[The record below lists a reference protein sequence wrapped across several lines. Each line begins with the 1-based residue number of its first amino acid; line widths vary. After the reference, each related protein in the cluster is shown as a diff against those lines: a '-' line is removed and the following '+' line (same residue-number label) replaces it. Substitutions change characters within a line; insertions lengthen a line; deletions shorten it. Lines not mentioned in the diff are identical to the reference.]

1 MSGIECI
8 LHSLD
13 VLLSE
18 EFLSRTVPL
27 PYSHLHGSAPPSV
40 PYLPSYAK
48 FLQKTI
54 RSLLAGGGHRSEVGG
69 QGDETFPLKGLKVCV
84 NAGNGAGG
92 FLADCLAEL
101 GADTSSSIHLEPDGS
116 FPNHIANPEDVRA
129 IEITRQAVLQ
139 GDADIGICLDTD
151 ADRVGIVEGGRCR
164 GNKNAGR
171 LLNRNGLVALV
182 SKIALRGVPPPHEGA
197 SSSERA
203 VIVTDS
209 ATSEGV
215 TKFIEDA
222 LGGRHV
228 RYKKGYRYVIER
240 AREEPG
246 SVAAV
251 ECSGHGAWRDNG
263 WVDDGCY
270 TAVRIITELMVASYQ
285 EAESNLFSLSQLITE
300 LQEPIE
306 SVELRCNILGGRESM
321 EDVAGLAAQT
331 LREIAD
337 AVPSWQ
343 VEPIN
348 YEGLRVKV
356 GDGTGWCMLRPSL
369 HEPIISIQIESN
381 LVGGVKDIF
390 CVLFVGLREKIPDN
404 MLDLEPLLKTL

>member
-1 MSGIECI
+1 MAGIEGI
-8 LHSLD
+8 LQSLD
-13 VLLSE
+13 GLISE
-18 EFLSRTVPL
+18 EFLSQTVPG
-27 PYSHLHGSAPPSV
+27 PYSLLKGRALPSI

-48 FLQKTI
+48 FLQRTI
-54 RSLLAGGGHRSEVGG
+54 RSLAGRQCEGGLV
-69 QGDETFPLKGLKVCV
+69 DAPLKGLKICI

-92 FLADCLAEL
+92 FLANCLAEL
-101 GADTSSSIHLEPDGS
+101 GADTSSSLHLEPDGN
-116 FPNHIANPEDVRA
+116 FPNHIANPEDSRA
-129 IEITRQAVLQ
+129 IEITREAVLE

-151 ADRVGIVEGGRCR
+151 ADRVGIVEGGRLR
-164 GNKNAGR
+164 GNQNAGR

-182 SKIALRGVPPPHEGA
+182 SRIALRGSPP
-197 SSSERA
+197 SQRS

-215 TKFIEDA
+215 TKFIEDV

-270 TAVRIITELMVASYQ
+270 TAIRIIAELIASHD
-285 EAESNLFSLSQLITE
+285 EAGSNLFSLSQLITDLE
-300 LQEPIE
+300 EPAE
-306 SVELRCNILGGRESM
+306 SVELRCNILSGRETM
-321 EDVAGLAAQT
+321 GEVARLAVQA

-337 AVPSWQ
+337 GVPSWQ

-356 GDGTGWCMLRPSL
+356 GDGSGWCMLRPSL

-381 LVGGVKDIF
+381 HVGGVKNVS
-390 CVLFVGLREKIPDN
+390 CVLYEGLRKKFADDILN
-404 MLDLEPLLKTL
+404 LNSLLLQTF

>member
-1 MSGIECI
+1 M
-8 LHSLD
+8 HSLD
-13 VLLSE
+13 ELLSE
-18 EFLSRTVPL
+18 EFLSHTVPL
-27 PYSHLHGSAPPSV
+27 PYSQLQGSALPSI

-48 FLQKTI
+48 FLQTTI
-54 RSLLAGGGHRSEVGG
+54 RSLAGLRQEGVAVS
-69 QGDETFPLKGLKVCV
+69 PLKGLKVCV

-116 FPNHIANPEDVRA
+116 FPNHIANPEDARA

-164 GNKNAGR
+164 GNLNAGR

-182 SKIALRGVPPPHEGA
+182 SKIALRGAPSPREGT
-197 SSSERA
+197 SSERA

-215 TKFIEDA
+215 TKFIEET

-270 TAVRIITELMVASYQ
+270 TAVRIIAELLASHK
-285 EAESNLFSLSQLITE
+285 EADSNLFSLSDLITD
-300 LQEPIE
+300 LQEPVE
-306 SVELRCNILGGRESM
+306 SVELRCKILVGRESM
-321 EDVAGLAAQT
+321 EEVARLAVQA

-356 GDGTGWCMLRPSL
+356 GDGTGWCMLRSSL

-381 LVGGVKDIF
+381 LLGGVKDISSI
-390 CVLFVGLREKIPDN
+390 LFEGLRRKIPDN
-404 MLDLEPLLKTL
+404 IVDLKPLLNTL